1 VNFALTK
8 LPRLDEH
15 RVTLA
20 GTELCAAKA
29 PYHAHFE
36 GNYQVVSFA
45 NSNAVVLL
53 SLIM

>member
-1 VNFALTK
+1 MNFALTK

-45 NSNAVVLL
+45 NSALVLL
-53 SLIM
+53 SLII